1 MKKTWGTIDET
12 LNRKQK
18 STEYPAEFFYNNRTI
33 RDSKDIAN
41 SFNEYFSSIG
51 PSLSENIDVSGQ
63 DKSYNGYLTNPV
75 NSQFSF
81 TPVSEN
87 EILKIIKSLKN
98 KKSYGIDGISNVL
111 LKSISNEIIK
121 PLTLIISQSLET
133 GIFPNAFK
141 TSKVIPIYKKGDKAN
156 LNNYRPISM
165 LPTISK
171 FLNVSYICNCMCI
184 SAKIIYYVNRST
196 GSALNILPN

>member
-1 MKKTWGTIDET
+1 MNI
-12 LNRKQK
+12 LQ
-18 STEYPAEFFYNNRTI
+18 SFFCNNRTI
-33 RDSKDIAN
+33 RDLKNIAN
-41 SFNEYFSSIG
+41 SVNEYFSSIG

-63 DKSYNGYLTNPV
+63 DKSYNKYLTNSVRP

-87 EILKIIKSLKN
+87 EILKIIKRLKIL
-98 KKSYGIDGISNVL
+98 KKRYGIDGISNVL
-111 LKSISNEIIK
+111 LKSISNEIVK
-121 PLTLIISQSLET
+121 PLTLIINQSLET

-156 LNNYRPISM
+156 LKNYRPISM

-171 FLNVSYICNCMCI
+171 IFEGVIHMHAIVCVFLR
-184 SAKIIYYVNRST
+184 K
-196 GSALNILPN
+196 